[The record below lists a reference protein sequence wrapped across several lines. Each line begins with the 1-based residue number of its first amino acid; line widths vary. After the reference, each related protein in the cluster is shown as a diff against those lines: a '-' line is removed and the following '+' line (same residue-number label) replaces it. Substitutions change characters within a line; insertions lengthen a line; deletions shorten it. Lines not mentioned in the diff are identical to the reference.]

1 MMETSRLVESSES
14 SSTLQL
20 LTPRV
25 FQPLLKR
32 ARYKGAYGG
41 RGASKSHY
49 FAESLVEECINY
61 PGTRAVCIRENQK
74 SLEESVKRL
83 IEDKIKTL
91 GVGSLFR
98 VLATHIEAPQGGVI
112 IFRGMQNYTAESIK
126 SLEGYRIAWV
136 EEAQTLS
143 QTSLDLLR
151 PTMFREPD
159 SEIWFSW
166 NPNQPTDPIDKFL
179 RGGEPPPDS
188 IVVNANYYDNPWF
201 PEGLRR
207 DMEYDRR
214 RNPEKYAHVWLGEYE
229 RYSESRVFH
238 NWRIEEF
245 ETPPNMRFYY
255 GADWGFSVDPTVLVR
270 CYIGNQSKRML
281 FVDQEAYKIGCE
293 IDDTP
298 ELFNT
303 IPDAR
308 KWPIR
313 ADSARPET
321 ISYMKRH
328 GFHNIT
334 PALKGKDSVEDGIE
348 FLKSYTIIV
357 HPRCRHTSDELS
369 RYSWKTDR

>member
-1 MMETSRLVESSES
+1 M
-14 SSTLQL
+14 
-20 LTPRV
+20 
-25 FQPLLKR
+25 
-32 ARYKGAYGG
+32 
-41 RGASKSHY
+41 
-49 FAESLVEECINY
+49 
-61 PGTRAVCIRENQK
+61 
-74 SLEESVKRL
+74 
-83 IEDKIKTL
+83 
-91 GVGSLFR
+91 FR
-98 VLATHIEAPQGGVI
+98 V
-112 IFRGMQNYTAESIK
+112 
-126 SLEGYRIAWV
+126 
-136 EEAQTLS
+136 
-143 QTSLDLLR
+143 
-151 PTMFREPD
+151 PD

-214 RNPEKYAHVWLGEYE
+214 RDPEKYAHVWLGEYE

-245 ETPPNMRFYY
+245 ETPPNMRCYY

-281 FVDQEAYKIGCE
+281 FVDQEAYKVGCE

-298 ELFNT
+298 ELFNS

-369 RYSWKTDR
+369 RYSWKTDRLTNEITPQLEDKDNHVIDALRYSVEGVRRGGILKVPAGVLQKSRIHVVRKYI